1 MVLLLKN
8 CLSVYY
14 EEPKFGFSLQNKLRC
29 MLTSCV
35 LTISI
40 VLYQKKPT

>member
-8 CLSVYY
+8 CLSAYY
-14 EEPKFGFSLQNKLRC
+14 EEPNVGFSLQDKLR
-29 MLTSCV
+29 CV